1 MYFTYDHV
9 HVLYVYKVNHIP
21 LNVLFTLTHT
31 CTLYMYIQTCTCL
44 GDTKTCWTVRQ
55 YNPHTLLPPHTGYRG
70 VAGGLTL
77 MPTYIPCAVTR
88 NPGTDTALFKGLLKL
103 CPFGQCHNAIL
114 LHLKCH
120 MYNYNKLNR
129 KHRLIH

>member
-1 MYFTYDHV
+1 M
-9 HVLYVYKVNHIP
+9 
-21 LNVLFTLTHT
+21 
-31 CTLYMYIQTCTCL
+31 YMYIQTCTCL
-44 GDTKTCWTVRQ
+44 GDAKTCWTVRQ

-88 NPGTDTALFKGLLKL
+88 NPGHRHCSVQGFATCKTLSFWTMLHALF
-103 CPFGQCHNAIL
+103 

-120 MYNYNKLNR
+120 MYNHNILNR
-129 KHRLIH
+129 KHRLIHQHTHTGIWGWIKVFVLNDLNRIPILRCS